1 MDLVYGET
9 ELNILTQQPTPG
21 ESFGKLVLWDLDHTL
36 LNPAGFGKKSM
47 ESAFRQL
54 FSADAPDGIPFAG
67 RTDRAILSDFITLG
81 APGRENDQEVLQ
93 ALAAD
98 LAEERRETFATDGGQ
113 ALPGALEVL
122 TRLGTETAVIQSVL
136 SGNLRRIGQIKVAS
150 IGASALLDLDVAA
163 FGDHHTVRGDL
174 VQVAASAA
182 KNKYGHTFAG
192 QDIILIGDTPLDVEA
207 ALSAGA
213 TPIGVANGGYSVAD
227 LVAAGASIVL
237 PDLRDPQALLA
248 GVLGT

>member
-1 MDLVYGET
+1 M
-9 ELNILTQQPTPG
+9 IQQPTHG
-21 ESFGKLVLWDLDHTL
+21 ETFDKLVLWDLDHTL
-36 LNPAGFGKKSM
+36 LNPAGFGKKST

-54 FSADAPDGIPFAG
+54 FSTEAPDGIPFAG
-67 RTDRAILSDFITLG
+67 RTDRAILSDFITRG
-81 APGRENDQEVLQ
+81 ARGREKDQDELQ
-93 ALAAD
+93 TLAAE
-98 LAEERRETFATDGGQ
+98 LAEERRETFAANGGQ

-122 TRLGTETAVIQSVL
+122 TQLGTETAVIQSVL
-136 SGNLRRIGQIKVAS
+136 SGNLRRIGQIKVDS

-174 VQVAASAA
+174 VQVAATAA

-192 QDIILIGDTPLDVEA
+192 HDIILIGDTPLDIEA

-213 TPIGVANGGYSVAD
+213 TPIGVANGGYTVAD

-237 PDLRDPQALLA
+237 SDLRAPEALLA